1 MSEED
6 VTITVGN
13 KESVVVGDPSTRWG
27 AATFRI
33 KTLGEHD
40 LLPQQDWDSYLYMYG
55 EFIVQFWEKWE
66 KEYESKKGLPDEG
79 LLEVMCDDFV
89 EQGGQPV
96 PPEFWMWL
104 NWGRNL
110 STSAMLKKFYPQGH
124 MPREWLGVFPVLE
137 RNEK

>member
-1 MSEED
+1 MSEKD
-6 VTITVGN
+6 VTVTVGD

-27 AATFRI
+27 AATFRMT
-33 KTLGEHD
+33 TLGEHD
-40 LLPQQDWDSYLYMYG
+40 LLPQADWDSYLYMYG
-55 EFIVQFWEKWE
+55 EFVFQFWEKWK

-96 PPEFWMWL
+96 PPEFWLWL

-110 STSAMLKKFYPQGH
+110 STLKRIYPQEH
-124 MPREWLGVFPVLE
+124 MPREWLEMFPTLE
-137 RNEK
+137 RVKK